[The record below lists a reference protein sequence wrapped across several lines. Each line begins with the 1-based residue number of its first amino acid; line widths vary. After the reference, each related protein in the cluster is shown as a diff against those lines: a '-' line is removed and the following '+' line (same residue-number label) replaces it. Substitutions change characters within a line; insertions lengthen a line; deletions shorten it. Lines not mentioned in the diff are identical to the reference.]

1 MIDAVFRQAYGTNP
15 KWPRLASTSSQRL
28 SPRSPK
34 RQDAP
39 RAWQTWA
46 TSSASARRSVG
57 PARRLPLAGFPGG
70 GVGGRGWSS
79 GSGQA
84 GAVRGLLARLAGRGR
99 GARASVAALGLAPVP
114 GGPLRGGGPT
124 P

>member
-1 MIDAVFRQAYGTNP
+1 MIEAVFRQAYGNNP
-15 KWPRLASTSSQRL
+15 ELPRLASNSSERL
-28 SPRSPK
+28 RARS
-34 RQDAP
+34 RQDHDAP

-84 GAVRGLLARLAGRGR
+84 GPLPRPPSLPSPPAAPPPPPLA
-99 GARASVAALGLAPVP
+99 AP
-114 GGPLRGGGPT
+114 
-124 P
+124 

>member
-1 MIDAVFRQAYGTNP
+1 MIEPVFRRAYGNNREL
-15 KWPRLASTSSQRL
+15 PRLVSNSSEGLRA
-28 SPRSPK
+28 RSRK
-34 RQDAP
+34 DHDAP

-84 GAVRGLLARLAGRGR
+84 GAVPGLLAVLA
-99 GARASVAALGLAPVP
+99 ARAGGPRPSVGGLGWAPAP
-114 GGPLRGGGPT
+114 GGVGAGGGP
-124 P
+124 